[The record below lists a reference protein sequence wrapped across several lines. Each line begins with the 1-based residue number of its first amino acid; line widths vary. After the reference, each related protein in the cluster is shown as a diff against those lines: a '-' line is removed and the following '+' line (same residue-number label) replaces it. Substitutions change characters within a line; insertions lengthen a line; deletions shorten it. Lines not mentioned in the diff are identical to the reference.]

1 MVNVFFICSSPYVGY
16 TLRKADYVQKA
27 MLPCTQQDMTALGY
41 KVFNSSGSYMV
52 LGTFEGRRYFHT
64 RQSESEH
71 YDEQGRRIYAN
82 IAFLGSN
89 AGDTAAI
96 NAIAAYAFFEEEA
109 FYAEMADMIT
119 LRDDGFTVDFVRLT
133 SFLKRFENKCTIETQ
148 SAEAER
154 VFRAITAGSGELDL
168 IVRESTWSYFV
179 KQVDYDFHDS
189 IGIQLS
195 YTEAKELSGKAA
207 IRFTDT
213 KKPTE
218 KTPSKEAPKHPA
230 DAEKKPSTPP
240 RKEQPAEKSST
251 EKENIEKSPEQK
263 KLEDK
268 FSGLLYQN
276 NNQKKLLDAA
286 EQKAF
291 ALKNEIARL
300 KEKLKQHFLLGLLV
314 GIVGTVIAVLMI
326 RALFGK

>member
-1 MVNVFFICSSPYVGY
+1 MVHVFFICSSPYVGY
-16 TLRKADYVQKA
+16 TLRKADYAQKA

-89 AGDTAAI
+89 AGDTAVI
-96 NAIAAYAFFEEEA
+96 NAIAAYTFFEEEA

-119 LRDDGFTVDFVRLT
+119 LRDDGFTVDFDSLAA
-133 SFLKRFENKCTIETQ
+133 FLKRFENPCTIETQ
-148 SAEAER
+148 SAEAGR
-154 VFRAITAGSGELDL
+154 VFRAITSGSGELDF
-168 IVRESTWSYFV
+168 IVRESTWNYFV
-179 KQVDYDFHDS
+179 KQVNYDFHGS
-189 IGIQLS
+189 AGVQLS
-195 YTEAKELSGKAA
+195 YTEAKELSEKAK
-207 IRFTDT
+207 IRFADT
-213 KKPTE
+213 KEPAKKAPSGAAPKHPVETEKKPDEVPVRDQPDEKAPTEKASTE
-218 KTPSKEAPKHPA
+218 KTP
-230 DAEKKPSTPP
+230 
-240 RKEQPAEKSST
+240 
-251 EKENIEKSPEQK
+251 EQK
-263 KLEDK
+263 ELEDK

-276 NNQKKLLDAA
+276 NNQKKLLEVADR
-286 EQKAF
+286 KAV
-291 ALKNEIARL
+291 ALMNEIAQL

-326 RALFGK
+326 RALFRK